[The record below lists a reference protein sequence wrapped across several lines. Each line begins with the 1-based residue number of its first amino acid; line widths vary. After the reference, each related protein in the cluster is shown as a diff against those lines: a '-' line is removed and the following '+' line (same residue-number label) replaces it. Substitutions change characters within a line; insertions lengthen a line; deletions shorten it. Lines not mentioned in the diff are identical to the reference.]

1 MQNELEL
8 SKRRLIELSRRAE
21 KTGACTCSDFLTPA
35 EQSWLLKENI
45 ANFTLVGGYPS
56 AERRLAVFRPCDGAE
71 CPARIACL
79 KISPANPRF
88 AESLTHRD
96 YLGSL
101 MALGLKRETM
111 GDIVLQDGC
120 AYVFCL
126 DTVAPYI
133 ADQLREVRHTS
144 VRVTPAAAGEFTPP
158 EPPPETVINVPSLR
172 LDALVAAVYRLS
184 RTEAQRL
191 FERELV
197 LVNSLPPRSPS
208 LTAGEGDLISVRG
221 HGRFMYCGAAG
232 ETRKG
237 RLRVRVR
244 VY

>member
-8 SKRRLIELSRRAE
+8 AKRRLIELSRRAE
-21 KTGACTCSDFLTPA
+21 KTGACACSDFLTPA

-45 ANFTLVGGYPS
+45 ANLTMTGGYPS
-56 AERRLAVFRPCDGAE
+56 AERRLAVFSPFEDAE
-71 CPARIACL
+71 CPSRIACL
-79 KISPANPRF
+79 KISPTNPRF
-88 AESLTHRD
+88 AEHLTHRD

-111 GDIVLQDGC
+111 GDIVLQDGY

-133 ADQLREVRHTS
+133 AEQLREVRRTS
-144 VRVTPAAAGEFTPP
+144 VRVSTTAAGEFAPL

-208 LTAGEGDLISVRG
+208 LTADEGDLISVRG
-221 HGRFMYCGAAG
+221 HGRFAYCGAAG